1 MTEEEL
7 IQIIKRDMPGWDL
20 AKDFRL
26 NHRFKGEGNFIVGAF
41 EAGARAGRSVQGDA
55 GGGGGC
61 GQVTGNGDRE
71 QI

>member
-26 NHRFKGEGNFIVGAF
+26 NHRFKGEGNFIVLVQKGSQRKTAVISGGWVVGA
-41 EAGARAGRSVQGDA
+41 
-55 GGGGGC
+55 
-61 GQVTGNGDRE
+61 
-71 QI
+71 